1 MLRSIYSS
9 LSYLG
14 FNLINPEQVSWS
26 MDVDDPETLSIN
38 VLSDIFAEAQL
49 RFISIV
55 DDITLVRNRAYT
67 LITLFI
73 TLLSLLSSLY
83 FSDTT
88 MANGSRVLSLLFLF
102 NIVVITYVII
112 QCVLILKPNNIMV
125 KGEEPN
131 LMNFTALSKL
141 AADDQER
148 IYVLNSIEAL
158 QGKILYNEE
167 ILTDKNNRLERVL
180 FIVLFTFIF
189 TLIFAIF
196 LSLI

>member
-1 MLRSIYSS
+1 
-9 LSYLG
+9 
-14 FNLINPEQVSWS
+14 
-26 MDVDDPETLSIN
+26 
-38 VLSDIFAEAQL
+38 
-49 RFISIV
+49 
-55 DDITLVRNRAYT
+55 
-67 LITLFI
+67 
-73 TLLSLLSSLY
+73 
-83 FSDTT
+83 
-88 MANGSRVLSLLFLF
+88 
-102 NIVVITYVII
+102 
-112 QCVLILKPNNIMV
+112 MV